1 MMMMISSVVLSML
14 NPPLATSVV
23 PSSGEANQRPGALPH
38 GFSHP
43 DFKWWQPGLGP
54 KDPPRGPAP
63 DGVQGAPGRPVARH
77 PGRYLHLMFSRA
89 EGAHAIAYEHD
100 QLGKGLSRFRIADAN
115 NGQFL
120 CNSAMSFM
128 DFNSAFFRQRGYRL
142 VS

>member
-1 MMMMISSVVLSML
+1 M
-14 NPPLATSVV
+14 AC
-23 PSSGEANQRPGALPH
+23 R
-38 GFSHP
+38 
-43 DFKWWQPGLGP
+43 
-54 KDPPRGPAP
+54 
-63 DGVQGAPGRPVARH
+63 GAPGRPVGRH
-77 PGRYLHLMFSRA
+77 PGEIPASHVFAR
-89 EGAHAIAYEHD
+89 EGAHAIAYEHE